1 MKYFKGST
9 QYQNINKQAI
19 TSRNLIPTLNEV
31 WETLVKE
38 VLKSRAKILLR
49 KYSDSISLS
58 IISVFRFFI
67 SSWVGLGRL

>member
-9 QYQNINKQAI
+9 QYHNINKQAI